1 MCGWDRR
8 TEEQEFIYTLPG
20 TIGTVRIRKN
30 GMYFLKK
37 RRIVREFEQHP
48 RLKEFRFSFGKI
60 VKNPLSV
67 TGLSLI
73 FIFFLIAVFA
83 PVISPPKYEQEPFR
97 IPHEGY
103 SVIPNPP
110 GPGHPFGTTTKQYD
124 IFYGVIW
131 GTRTAFRIGFMVVG
145 TILII
150 GIAVGSISGYF
161 GGIVDEILMRVVDIF
176 MSLPLFI
183 LAMAIVTA
191 LGRSLDNIMRSLII
205 VGWPIYARTIRSS
218 ILTIREEDFIKAAKA
233 LGSGT
238 FKIILKH
245 ILPNAIYPALIL
257 ASLDIGAMVLTA
269 AALSFLGLGAQEGY
283 ADWGQMVSLAR
294 NYIVGPQGQPFLF
307 WYVVTIPGL
316 FILFFVLGWNLL
328 GDALRDIFDP
338 KLRRK

>member
-1 MCGWDRR
+1 
-8 TEEQEFIYTLPG
+8 
-20 TIGTVRIRKN
+20 
-30 GMYFLKK
+30 MYFLKK
-37 RRIVREFEQHP
+37 RRIVLDFEQHP
-48 RLKEFRFSFGKI
+48 RLKEFKFSFSKI
-60 VKNPLSV
+60 LKNPLSM

-73 FIFFLIAVFA
+73 FLFLMIAVFA
-83 PVISPPKYEQEPFR
+83 PVIATPEKPEEPFR

-103 SVIPNPP
+103 SVVPKPP
-110 GPGHPFGTTTKQYD
+110 GQGHPFGTTTKQYD

-145 TILII
+145 SILVI
-150 GIAVGSISGYF
+150 GIAVGSVSGYF
-161 GGIVDEILMRVVDIF
+161 GGVIDEIVMRITDIF
-176 MSLPLFI
+176 MALPLFL

-191 LGRSLDNIMRSLII
+191 LGRSLDNIMKSLII
-205 VGWPIYARTIRSS
+205 VGWPIYARTVRGS
-218 ILTIREEDFIKAAKA
+218 ILTIREEDFVHAAQA
-233 LGSGT
+233 QGAGT
-238 FKIILKH
+238 VRVIFKH
-245 ILPNAIYPALIL
+245 VLPNSIYPVLIL

-294 NYIVGPQGQPFLF
+294 NYIVGPQGQPFLY